1 MMRLGIWWGKNLFIG
16 ILSLLFLVFGIE
28 SLIGAYSL
36 KNPLEFIMFFFS
48 SSLIILI
55 SIVGILYPAFRIHAF
70 LKSSK
75 HL

>member
-1 MMRLGIWWGKNLFIG
+1 MVHLGIWWGKNLLIG
-16 ILSLLFLVFGIE
+16 ILSLFFLIFGIE

-36 KNPLEFIMFFFS
+36 KNPLEFIMSFFS

-55 SIVGILYPAFRIHAF
+55 SIVGIIYPAFRIHTF

>member
-75 HL
+75 RL